1 MLGSCSSV
9 LQNAWK
15 RNHPHRRGLQGQQ
28 HPVKARFQLEQK
40 DAAMEDGGD
49 LLMID
54 HEIDLFQR

>member
-15 RNHPHRRGLQGQQ
+15 RNHPHRRGLLGTQ

-54 HEIDLFQR
+54 HEI